1 MTTMIW
7 NSILNGLELFFTSWQ
22 IWLGILIYILIY
34 LIGLSILVK
43 NTISTFLLGPIFQGI
58 LGAIFITILLPI
70 MFEDYTNIGNLF
82 QNKTWWDITKL
93 GIWSIVLTILL
104 GILPLIGRLISDMPG
119 TTMFMQGILI
129 IGYFDIASPKF
140 SLLIGIC
147 IVSGLII
154 SVLTY
159 LLMGLLSLFIKPDTY
174 NEDFVQLYLGG
185 VVMIIPG
192 IISLCVYCSY
202 IKLSFLS
209 GLKPF

>member
-1 MTTMIW
+1 MIW

>member
-1 MTTMIW
+1 MIW
-7 NSILNGLELFFTSWQ
+7 KSILSGLELFFTSWQ
-22 IWLGILIYILIY
+22 IWLGILIYVFIY

-58 LGAIFITILLPI
+58 LGALLIIILLPI

-82 QNKTWWDITKL
+82 QDKTWWDITKL

-104 GILPLIGRLISDMPG
+104 GILPIIGRLISDMPG

-129 IGYFDIASPKF
+129 ISYFNIALPKF

-147 IVSGLII
+147 IISGLII
-154 SVLTY
+154 SIITY
-159 LLMGLLSLFIKPDTY
+159 LLMGILSLFIKLDTY
-174 NEDFVQLYLGG
+174 DEEFIQLYFGG

>member
-1 MTTMIW
+1 MIW

-34 LIGLSILVK
+34 LFGLSILVK

-58 LGAIFITILLPI
+58 LGTIFITILLPI

-147 IVSGLII
+147 IISGLII

-159 LLMGLLSLFIKPDTY
+159 LLMGLLSLFIKLDTY